1 MMNMSRMKFNYANG
15 NMAIVNMETGKVRVL
30 SEGCRLLVDDCEIDY
45 DAIEQQCVN
54 GIHNARAKAIRYAG
68 LGRWDDFK
76 DGLCAISWMLYPDGQ
91 YFADS
96 DGYGMEDNDE
106 EVVYAIIDTDLNIVE
121 PFRPVKNVETY
132 LKEVGKNVNYHKN
145 IEISQWKQK

>member
-1 MMNMSRMKFNYANG
+1 MNMSRMKFNYANG
-15 NMAIVNMETGKVRVL
+15 NMAIVNTETGKVRVL

-54 GIHNARAKAIRYAG
+54 GIHNARAKEIRYAG

>member
-1 MMNMSRMKFNYANG
+1 MNMNRMKFNYANG

-68 LGRWDDFK
+68 LGQWSDFN

-106 EVVYAIIDTDLNIVE
+106 EVVYAIIDTDLNIIE

-132 LKEVGKNVNYHKN
+132 LKEVGKNVNYHK
-145 IEISQWKQK
+145 I

>member
-1 MMNMSRMKFNYANG
+1 MNMSRMKFNYANG
-15 NMAIVNMETGKVRVL
+15 NMAIVNMETGKVRVF

-54 GIHNARAKAIRYAG
+54 GIHNARAKVIRYAG

-121 PFRPVKNVETY
+121 PFRPVKNVEAY
-132 LKEVGKNVNYHKN
+132 LKEVRKNVNYHKN